1 VVRSAFTRAI
11 LSAALMSAAVPTSAQ
26 LIDRV
31 LVVVATEPITLS
43 DVTAALRLGLVTVAA
58 GEDRE
63 DAAVNALIDRQLEL
77 TEVNRYV
84 PPEPQASDI
93 DQALANIRARF
104 ESAAAFER
112 ALGETGLTV
121 ERLRSIVRDDLRIQ
135 SYIRQRFG
143 ASYEPPDEEVLRY
156 YRAHEKDFTSN
167 GVLSPYDAVRQE
179 ARRRLIAER
188 NETLVRNWVADLRR
202 RADVTLLPK

>member
-1 VVRSAFTRAI
+1 MMRAALTTTMVAALWSGAAAPAFT
-11 LSAALMSAAVPTSAQ
+11 Q

-43 DVTAALRLGLVTVAA
+43 DVTAALRLGLVTVPA
-58 GEDRE
+58 GEDRQE
-63 DAAVNALIDRQLEL
+63 AALNALIDRQLEL

-84 PPEPQASDI
+84 PPEPPAAEI
-93 DQALANIRARF
+93 DRALASTRARF

-112 ALGETGLTV
+112 ALVETGLTA

-143 ASYEPPDEEVLRY
+143 TSYEPPEEDVIRY

-167 GVLSPYDAVRQE
+167 GVLSPYADVRQE

-188 NETLVRNWVADLRR
+188 KDTLVRNWVADLRR